1 MQIYADYHTH
11 TLYSHGKGTIR
22 ENVDAAVKKG
32 LKKIAITDH
41 GPGHLTYG
49 VRSRELVQMRREIDE
64 LKKEYKNIEILLG
77 VEANL
82 VSLDGDIDVNE
93 KDMSLLDILLV
104 GFHNGAAPR
113 NLKSAGRLYL
123 RNYASKLILPMKK
136 SCAEINTEAMIKAIN
151 RYKVDIVTHPGAKI
165 PYNIQKLAK
174 AAAKMGTALEINSS
188 HGFMTSEYVK
198 MAMKEDVSFVIG
210 SDAHTPEKVGDFAK
224 AIKTAEEAGLDSS
237 RIINAVK

>member
-22 ENVDAAVKKG
+22 ENVDAAIRKG

-49 VRSRELVQMRREIDE
+49 VRSRELVQMRKEIDS
-64 LKKEYKNIEILLG
+64 LKKEYKNIEILFG

-82 VSLDGDIDVNE
+82 VSLDGDIDVTKE
-93 KDMSLLDILLV
+93 DMSLLDILLV
-104 GFHNGAAPR
+104 GFHNGTAPR
-113 NLKSAGRLYL
+113 NFKSAGRLYL
-123 RNYASKLILPMKK
+123 RNYASKLIVPMKK
-136 SCAEINTEAMIKAIN
+136 SCAEINTEAIINAVN

-165 PYNIQKLAK
+165 PYNIQKLAE
-174 AAAKMGTALEINSS
+174 AAAKRGTALEINSG
-188 HGFMTSEYVK
+188 HGNMTVEYVK
-198 MAMKEDVSFVIG
+198 IAMKENVDFVIN
-210 SDAHTPEKVGDFAK
+210 SDAHTPGRVGDFARGIQI
-224 AIKTAEEAGLDSS
+224 ARESGLDAS

>member
-11 TLYSHGKGTIR
+11 TIYSHGKGTIR

-41 GPGHLTYG
+41 GSGHLTYG
-49 VRSRELVQMRREIDE
+49 VRSRELVQMRKEIDG

-82 VSLDGDIDVNE
+82 VSLDGDIDVTE
-93 KDMSLLDILLV
+93 KDRELLDILLV

-113 NLKSAGRLYL
+113 NLRSAGRLYL

-136 SCAEINTEAMIKAIN
+136 SCAEINTEAMIKAVN

-165 PYNIQKLAK
+165 PYNIQGLAE
-174 AAAKMGTALEINSS
+174 AAAKRGTALEINSS
-188 HGFMTSEYVK
+188 HGNMSVEYVK
-198 MAMKEDVSFVIG
+198 IAMKENVSFVID
-210 SDAHTPEKVGDFAK
+210 SDAHTPGRVGDFTK
-224 AIKTAEEAGLDSS
+224 GIKIAQEAGLDAA
-237 RIINAVK
+237 RVINAIK